1 MPFLY
6 ANLVLPKGFQNYTKS
21 ATLFF
26 SHGVPPIH
34 FFKFWR
40 KKRPLFCSQGACL
53 LSWFTH
59 KTLALLIAQL
69 LRRNTLSVSAF
80 CKHLPLW
87 VPLGRWNFRIFTPL
101 RSILEHIDPDFQAC
115 YYQLTPNTIKLWQ
128 LPLLKVHLVKACN
141 EGNFV
146 VNAQKKWAQ
155 CGHLFA
161 HNSAKLEITSDNG
174 FAEKLGMP
182 LK

>member
-6 ANLVLPKGFQNYTKS
+6 ANLVLPKLYKISNTI
-21 ATLFF
+21 F
-26 SHGVPPIH
+26 SHGVPPRH
-34 FFKFWR
+34 PFFNIL
-40 KKRPLFCSQGACL
+40 KKRPLFCSQGPCL

-69 LRRNTLSVSAF
+69 LRRNTLSVSASTYP
-80 CKHLPLW
+80 CESLW
-87 VPLGRWNFRIFTPL
+87 EGGTFQIFTPL

-115 YYQLTPNTIKLWQ
+115 YYCPQLTPNTIKLWQ